1 MGQNNTTVQDVTVG
15 GMSPA
20 TFDRLRRIVYDQCGI
35 SLGDNKL
42 ALVRARVAKRI
53 RALKLNDYE
62 AYLEYLTRRGGAEEI
77 QHLVD
82 AISTNVTSFYRESV
96 HFDYL
101 REIIRSWMAR
111 GQNHFRFWS
120 AAAST
125 GEEPYTLAIEILE
138 AVGSHSVNSRILATD
153 INTQV
158 LELCLRGEYTADKVQ
173 PVPKALLHRYFTHR
187 KENGSLI
194 YSVNR
199 VLRDMIL
206 FRQLN
211 LSTTPYPIKTPLDMI
226 FCRNVMIYFDK
237 QVRARLLGEFHRL
250 LKPGGYLMVGHAES
264 ITSMAHGFDC
274 LKPSVYRKK

>member
-1 MGQNNTTVQDVTVG
+1 MGRSNSSVPDVSIV
-15 GMSPA
+15 GMSPD
-20 TFDRLRRIVYDQCGI
+20 TFNRLRTIVYDKSGI
-35 SLGDNKL
+35 SLGENKL

-53 RALKLNDYE
+53 RALKLHDYE
-62 AYLEYLTRRGGAEEI
+62 SYLRYLTERGGGDEI

-111 GQNHFRFWS
+111 GRNHFRFWS

-138 AVGSHSVNSRILATD
+138 AVGTHAVNARILATD
-153 INTQV
+153 INVQV
-158 LELCLRGEYTADKVQ
+158 LEHCLKGEYTADKVQ

-187 KENGSLI
+187 TENEKMF
-194 YSVNR
+194 YSVNK

-211 LSTTPYPIKTPLDMI
+211 LSTIPYPIKTPLDMI

-237 QVRARLLGEFHRL
+237 QVRARLLGEFYRL